1 MEKSAKRLSSIF
13 SLGSNSTISE
23 TSGASSHTS
32 SSRQPSKASRGAS
45 PARSPTRSPTRS
57 SARLPYLSTDIRGSS
72 STPNLPNGHSPT
84 HQSPFLTPTLDPVRS
99 STPDDARLFQ
109 PLDTLKP
116 LPNRIDSPG
125 ASSRASSRGGS
136 RPASPIKFRPWTP
149 NQEQRQ
155 LSKRRSW
162 LPGRSSRPESQDA
175 GALGIP
181 QAWILMAVPQEKPTY
196 DLLPLI
202 NFQKVNQSIRFC
214 EDSS

>member
-23 TSGASSHTS
+23 TSVASSQTS
-32 SSRQPSKASRGAS
+32 SSRHPSKGSRGAS
-45 PARSPTRSPTRS
+45 PARSP
-57 SARLPYLSTDIRGSS
+57 ARLPYLSTDIRVSS
-72 STPNLPNGHSPT
+72 STPNLRNGHSPT
-84 HQSPFLTPTLDPVRS
+84 HQSPSFTPTLDPVRS
-99 STPDDARLFQ
+99 STPDDARLLFQ

-116 LPNRIDSPG
+116 LPNRMDSPG
-125 ASSRASSRGGS
+125 TSRPSSRGSSRGGS

-149 NQEQRQ
+149 TQEQRQ

-181 QAWILMAVPQEKPTY
+181 QAWILMAVPQEQPAY
-196 DLLPLI
+196 DLLPLV
-202 NFQKVNQSIRFC
+202 NFQKVSNRTRFY
-214 EDSS
+214 EDFG

>member
-13 SLGSNSTISE
+13 SLGSSSTISE
-23 TSGASSHTS
+23 TSVASSQTS
-32 SSRQPSKASRGAS
+32 SSRHPSKASRGAS
-45 PARSPTRSPTRS
+45 PTRSP
-57 SARLPYLSTDIRGSS
+57 ARLPYLSTDFRVST

-84 HQSPFLTPTLDPVRS
+84 HQSPFLTPTLDSGRS
-99 STPDDARLFQ
+99 STPDDIRLIQ

-125 ASSRASSRGGS
+125 ASRPSSRASSRGGS

-181 QAWILMAVPQEKPTY
+181 QAWILMAVPQERPAY
-196 DLLPLI
+196 DLLPLM
-202 NFQKVNQSIRFC
+202 NLQKVSKSVRFC
-214 EDSS
+214 KDSG